1 MNDARRVQGKAT
13 ESRHA
18 HAHRM
23 AVSACASAARTGRGD
38 PASKVQLFAF
48 RLQRSTVP
56 VRQKRAQP
64 PKAAGSRA
72 MRPGSFARR
81 NSSAVRP
88 QQLRFR
94 NRHSEQHSLRSPQT
108 TEELNEA
115 LKAFGEHLPTVPA
128 EGEED
133 GSPRR
138 VAAPAADDA
147 PPPPFLSSAWPA
159 ERAQQR
165 AFLAQTAV
173 SWSLIALVLAAYV
186 QLLSAMG
193 RGEAVFL
200 ALRPWLGVSKAR
212 ARRLARACGA
222 GAQLSRGAQLFIVGG
237 GLTAA
242 LAYVTDI
249 SLWPERLFP
258 LRLLVGAVT
267 FMLFGF
273 GVFFNAHEVRA
284 QKPPAAQTR

>member
-1 MNDARRVQGKAT
+1 
-13 ESRHA
+13 
-18 HAHRM
+18 
-23 AVSACASAARTGRGD
+23 VS
-38 PASKVQLFAF
+38 
-48 RLQRSTVP
+48 
-56 VRQKRAQP
+56 
-64 PKAAGSRA
+64 
-72 MRPGSFARR
+72 
-81 NSSAVRP
+81 
-88 QQLRFR
+88 
-94 NRHSEQHSLRSPQT
+94 
-108 TEELNEA
+108 
-115 LKAFGEHLPTVPA
+115 A

-138 VAAPAADDA
+138 AAALAADDA
-147 PPPPFLSSAWPA
+147 PLPPFLASAWPA

-173 SWSLIALVLAAYV
+173 SWALIALVLAAYV

-212 ARRLARACGA
+212 ARRRVRACRA
-222 GAQLSRGAQLFIVGG
+222 GTPLRRDAQMFILGG

-258 LRLLVGAVT
+258 LRMLVGAVT
-267 FMLFGF
+267 FVLFVF
-273 GVFFNAHEVRA
+273 GVFFNSHEVRA
-284 QKPPAAQTR
+284 QGRPRRRTR

>member
-1 MNDARRVQGKAT
+1 
-13 ESRHA
+13 
-18 HAHRM
+18 
-23 AVSACASAARTGRGD
+23 
-38 PASKVQLFAF
+38 
-48 RLQRSTVP
+48 
-56 VRQKRAQP
+56 
-64 PKAAGSRA
+64 

-88 QQLRFR
+88 PRASEPGIGT
-94 NRHSEQHSLRSPQT
+94 RHSDNPARFPQT
-108 TEELNEA
+108 TDELNEA
-115 LKAFGEHLPTVPA
+115 LSAFAEHLPPVSA

-138 VAAPAADDA
+138 AAAPAADDA
-147 PPPPFLSSAWPA
+147 PLPPFLASAWPA

-165 AFLAQTAV
+165 AFLAQTAA
-173 SWSLIALVLAAYV
+173 SWALIALVLAAYV

-212 ARRLARACGA
+212 ARRRVRACRA
-222 GAQLSRGAQLFIVGG
+222 SAPLRRVAQMFILGG

-242 LAYVTDI
+242 LAYVADI

-258 LRLLVGAVT
+258 LRMLVGAVT
-267 FMLFGF
+267 FVLFGF
-273 GVFFNAHEVRA
+273 GVFFNAREVRA
-284 QKPPAAQTR
+284 QGRPRRRTR